1 MDNLADILHLKDF
14 DQPPEIIAIKEYVRD
29 HYKKDISVTI
39 DKQQIVISSSSAGL
53 IGSLRLNSAAL
64 QKKWGPTSAFFFALE
79 GE

>member
-64 QKKWGPTSAFFFALE
+64 QKKVGTNKRILFRIR
-79 GE
+79 G

>member
-64 QKKWGPTSAFFFALE
+64 QKKAGTNKRILFRIR
-79 GE
+79 G

>member
-14 DQPPEIIAIKEYVRD
+14 DQPPEIIAIKEYVRE

-39 DKQQIVISSSSAGL
+39 DKQQIVVSSSSAGL

-64 QKKWGPTSAFFFALE
+64 QKKVGTNKRILFRIR
-79 GE
+79 G